1 MLCSVQMQGATG
13 MLVFDVNNSAIA
25 IYLILNVD
33 FISVIMHRTCTELC
47 SLFNVFY
54 GYRS

>member
-1 MLCSVQMQGATG
+1 MQGATG

>member
-1 MLCSVQMQGATG
+1 MQGATG
-13 MLVFDVNNSAIA
+13 MLVFDVSNSA

-47 SLFNVFY
+47 SLFNVLY